1 MISARDSRFLAFV
14 VALLAAFLAR
24 RDTAANYEKLKDAS
38 LAAQNKKAASRGG
51 PLSVRG
57 AS

>member
-24 RDTAANYEKLKDAS
+24 RDTAANYE
-38 LAAQNKKAASRGG
+38 N
-51 PLSVRG
+51 
-57 AS
+57 